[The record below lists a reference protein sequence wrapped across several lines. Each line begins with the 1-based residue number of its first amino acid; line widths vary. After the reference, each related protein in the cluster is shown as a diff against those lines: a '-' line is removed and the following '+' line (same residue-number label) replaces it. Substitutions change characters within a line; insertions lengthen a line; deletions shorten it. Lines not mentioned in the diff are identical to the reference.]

1 MITLLIVLAIGLF
14 IWLFIWWL
22 IFNSP
27 TSSDRPHCFLSFHRF
42 KTLYN
47 LNEDRY
53 CYTCHDYS
61 DFAHLYILTNILS
74 EIIYVR
80 KFKLNSILSVFYSSL
95 SGICLVISKR
105 REAREIMVLNWC

>member
-1 MITLLIVLAIGLF
+1 MITLLIILAIGLF
-14 IWLFIWWL
+14 IWLFTWWL
-22 IFNSP
+22 IFNSL

-61 DFAHLYILTNILS
+61 DFAHLYLDKYP
-74 EIIYVR
+74 ERDYYVR

-95 SGICLVISKR
+95 SGICFVAFKR

>member
-1 MITLLIVLAIGLF
+1 MITLLIILAIGLF

-22 IFNSP
+22 IFNSS
-27 TSSDRPHCFLSFHRF
+27 TDSDRSHCFLSFHRF

-53 CYTCHDYS
+53 CYTCHDHS
-61 DFAHLYILTNILS
+61 DFAHLYLDKYPERDYLCAEVQI
-74 EIIYVR
+74 
-80 KFKLNSILSVFYSSL
+80 KFHFISFYSSL
-95 SGICLVISKR
+95 SGICFVASKR